1 MKTTL
6 IINHLD
12 IHNTANFHNFHAFP
26 LFPTF
31 SSGKFQSMSRPLG
44 GMRCPKGIET
54 FPNFP
59 KSFIFP
65 LHPTHPLHPEFSE
78 ISDIPLA
85 FVVRVKM

>member
-1 MKTTL
+1 
-6 IINHLD
+6 
-12 IHNTANFHNFHAFP
+12 
-26 LFPTF
+26 
-31 SSGKFQSMSRPLG
+31 
-44 GMRCPKGIET
+44 MRCPKGIET